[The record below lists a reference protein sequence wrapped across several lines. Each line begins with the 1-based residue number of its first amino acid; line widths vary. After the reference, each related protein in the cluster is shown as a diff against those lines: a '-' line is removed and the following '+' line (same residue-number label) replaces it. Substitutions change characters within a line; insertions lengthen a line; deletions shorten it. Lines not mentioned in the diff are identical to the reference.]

1 MSANGFASRS
11 RPFRPG
17 IHPAYL
23 LACRVTSKTY
33 PEAKC
38 GQQQRIL
45 RILGLRSQ
53 SWGGG
58 SDLVSCIPSPAGD
71 STGRGRMDSEMAGNP
86 GQFVCTGPAGLD
98 DRVVSGGSLFGNLR
112 HVSGRSGL
120 LRKLPADR
128 SVVELGE
135 HGFNERFAS
144 RKSSSGRLA
153 ERIGGIDPGGS
164 GDKPREG
171 APRRDRAW
179 FGTGAVPHRRPAT
192 PAPPCPSL
200 RDSCSTA
207 KPRKCRSCRPAPG
220 Y

>member
-53 SWGGG
+53 SWGG

-71 STGRGRMDSEMAGNP
+71 STGLGRMDSEMAGDP

-98 DRVVSGGSLFGNLR
+98 DRVVSGGSLLAICAMFLAARDFFG
-112 HVSGRSGL
+112 SCP
-120 LRKLPADR
+120 PADR
-128 SVVELGE
+128 LSNLATT
-135 HGFNERFAS
+135 AS
-144 RKSSSGRLA
+144 MNDSL
-153 ERIGGIDPGGS
+153 PGNPARGVWPNGS
-164 GDKPREG
+164 AALIPPIRRQTARRRAAPGPRMVWN
-171 APRRDRAW
+171 RRSA
-179 FGTGAVPHRRPAT
+179 
-192 PAPPCPSL
+192 S
-200 RDSCSTA
+200 STA
-207 KPRKCRSCRPAPG
+207 SHSGAALPITAR
-220 Y
+220 